1 MAEPG
6 VDVPNKY
13 KGKEAVAKARA
24 AHCGE
29 EEHAYQ

>member
-1 MAEPG
+1 MAELG

-24 AHCGE
+24 AHYKKE
-29 EEHAYQ
+29 KHVYQ